1 MLNELV
7 FLTII
12 VKFDIIFLELE
23 DNMLIQFK
31 SLTFPQLHLVDLVG
45 SVKTDGF
52 INLFFTQCLHT
63 HSQAITV
70 LMTEPFVQLDTIDAV
85 SSLSF

>member
-23 DNMLIQFK
+23 DNKLIQFK

-52 INLFFTQCLHT
+52 INLFTQCLHT
-63 HSQAITV
+63 HSQALTV

>member
-7 FLTII
+7 LRTII

-23 DNMLIQFK
+23 DNRLIQFK

-45 SVKTDGF
+45 SNKTDVESY
-52 INLFFTQCLHT
+52 FFTQCLHT
-63 HSQAITV
+63 HTQAQTV
-70 LMTEPFVQLDTIDAV
+70 LMTEHFGQL
-85 SSLSF
+85 